1 MTALDDAIDIMAV
14 RHAAVWS
21 AYEMASQVAQVAAI
35 AGEALELLGIDPAAA
50 TLAGEQVPSVRLA
63 LDVMVW
69 RWVENRTG
77 LLFDF
82 SADGG
87 SYHRSQLAASAARMR
102 RMAEDRAAW
111 AGLPAFAQPPVEVT
125 RLVPDEEA
133 TYCVT
138 IGL

>member
-21 AYEMASQVAQVAAI
+21 AYEMASQAAQVAAI

-87 SYHRSQLAASAARMR
+87 AITAASWRRARRGCGAWPRTGR
-102 RMAEDRAAW
+102 RGRGCRPLLSRRW
-111 AGLPAFAQPPVEVT
+111 K
-125 RLVPDEEA
+125 
-133 TYCVT
+133 
-138 IGL
+138 